1 MEQHDKTSQGTN
13 GYCTACG
20 SPLEEGVSFCTKC
33 GNPVAGK
40 GADAS
45 SESSA
50 GAVASSD
57 AAGVAAPV
65 DAATVVE
72 SEGVATPSGYETVM
86 VDVESDMAREAQ
98 DDRDAAA
105 QATEALYGV
114 EGVESAFAP
123 NEGAPAMPDA
133 SRQQTSTVSK
143 KPLFIGI
150 GIAVVL
156 LAVVIVLVVLVF
168 GKAGSAPTSDE
179 GSAQDSAPAVQQP
192 ESTEGSA
199 EEEKDEEAA
208 SEPVVVNLTDSYTT
222 RFSEVNE
229 ITYPAFTFQ
238 YP

>member
-1 MEQHDKTSQGTN
+1 M
-13 GYCTACG
+13 
-20 SPLEEGVSFCTKC
+20 
-33 GNPVAGK
+33 
-40 GADAS
+40 
-45 SESSA
+45 
-50 GAVASSD
+50 
-57 AAGVAAPV
+57 
-65 DAATVVE
+65 
-72 SEGVATPSGYETVM
+72 
-86 VDVESDMAREAQ
+86 
-98 DDRDAAA
+98 
-105 QATEALYGV
+105 
-114 EGVESAFAP
+114 
-123 NEGAPAMPDA
+123 
-133 SRQQTSTVSK
+133 SK

-199 EEEKDEEAA
+199 EEEKDEEAT

-238 YP
+238 YPGSGWAVVDESVAASGEHVSVENVRNGAGSRINMGLVSFGGVVAELVDVERVADSARSVICPGQ